1 MLCVC
6 SVSEEGVHEKNWKVI
21 FWESVVKTVDFGNR
35 VDEENLSLPSMNKYH
50 WLDAI

>member
-21 FWESVVKTVDFGNR
+21 FWESVVKTVDFGIR
-35 VDEENLSLPSMNKYH
+35 VDEENLSMPSMNKNH